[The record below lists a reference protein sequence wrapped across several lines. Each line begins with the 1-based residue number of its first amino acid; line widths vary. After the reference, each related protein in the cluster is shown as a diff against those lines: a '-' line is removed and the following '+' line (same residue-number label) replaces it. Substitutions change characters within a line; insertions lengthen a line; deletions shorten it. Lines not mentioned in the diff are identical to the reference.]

1 MRCPQ
6 CASID
11 SKVID
16 SRMTGAED
24 AIRRRR
30 ECDGCSNRFTTY
42 ERVERVPVL
51 VVKKDGQREGFDA
64 AKMLQGLY
72 KALHRRPVP
81 AHEIEDFA
89 RDLEARLSDGREREV
104 STATI
109 GEEVMGFLRRVDQI
123 AYVRF
128 ASVYREFKDIGGLY
142 AEVKALIEPADQ
154 DQK

>member
-16 SRMTGAED
+16 SRTTAAEE

-30 ECDGCSNRFTTY
+30 ECDSCGNRFTTY
-42 ERVERVPVL
+42 ERIERVPVL
-51 VVKKDGQREGFDA
+51 VVKKDGQREAFDST
-64 AKMLQGLY
+64 KLLHGLH

-81 AHEIEDFA
+81 AQQIEEFA
-89 RDLEARLSDGREREV
+89 RDLEARLADRREREV
-104 STATI
+104 AASVI
-109 GEEVMGFLRRVDQI
+109 GEEVMAFLHEADQI
-123 AYVRF
+123 AYVRY

-142 AEVKALIEPADQ
+142 AEVRALLEPDRQ
-154 DQK
+154 EEP

>member
-16 SRMTGAED
+16 SRTTASEE

-30 ECDGCSNRFTTY
+30 ECDGCGSRFTTY
-42 ERVERVPVL
+42 ERIERVPVL
-51 VVKKDGQREGFDA
+51 VVKKDGQREAFDGT
-64 AKMLQGLY
+64 KLLHGLH

-81 AHEIEDFA
+81 AQRIEDFA
-89 RDLEARLSDGREREV
+89 RDLEARLADRREREV
-104 STATI
+104 AAADI
-109 GEEVMGFLRRVDQI
+109 GEEVMRFLHEVDQI
-123 AYVRF
+123 AYVRY

-142 AEVKALIEPADQ
+142 AEVRALVEPEL
-154 DQK
+154 KETP